1 MPINICNYLQDQ
13 FSIKHLYQGIDY
25 LFSLKNDKF
34 FIEAGPGARLTE
46 INGNLFSVSKKIK

>member
-1 MPINICNYLQDQ
+1 MPSIFVIIFNIS

-34 FIEAGPGARLTE
+34 FIEAGPGATLTE
-46 INGNLFSVSKKIK
+46 IDGDLFSDS